1 MLDVIINT
9 TKIYFKAFGKI
20 ALFYRILRTN
30 QAKPSSQM
38 SNVGSSILDLSDQLF
53 HFKVNATN
61 WQNDKISNL

>member
-1 MLDVIINT
+1 MIINT

-30 QAKPSSQM
+30 PAKPSSQKR
-38 SNVGSSILDLSDQLF
+38 SNDGSSILNLSDQLF